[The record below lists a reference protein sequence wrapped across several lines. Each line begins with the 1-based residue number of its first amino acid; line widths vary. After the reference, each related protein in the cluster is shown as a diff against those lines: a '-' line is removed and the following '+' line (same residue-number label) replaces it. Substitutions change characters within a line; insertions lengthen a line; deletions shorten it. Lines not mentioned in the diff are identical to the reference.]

1 MLVAGPFDDGS
12 GSMVVF
18 TTSRDRVDE
27 VLKMDPYYS
36 VDGVTVVGV
45 RELTPLFTT

>member
-1 MLVAGPFDDGS
+1 
-12 GSMVVF
+12 
-18 TTSRDRVDE
+18 VDE